1 MYYTASRAGRRS
13 WGTIVFSRE
22 RPELSRTIPLFQK
35 KNEHRERIL
44 KNIETIIKRMNMER
58 TKIAEKNFKIRNTC
72 SYHQEHVFL
81 SPGTCV
87 LITRNTC
94 SYHQEHVF
102 LSPGTCVLITRNT
115 FLKWLQEKEAQGKS
129 GNIAQWKVAF

>member
-13 WGTIVFSRE
+13 WGTIVFFA
-22 RPELSRTIPLFQK
+22 RTTGIIKNDPIVPK

-87 LITRNTC
+87 LITRNT
-94 SYHQEHVF
+94 
-102 LSPGTCVLITRNT
+102 
-115 FLKWLQEKEAQGKS
+115 FLK
-129 GNIAQWKVAF
+129 